1 MLQSVAFSGGKGSCW
16 RFMVTFAYIIYNAGG
31 TGNTLRRIVSFFLK
45 KPMGRHQIGLY
56 AGLAVDRTPGNG
68 YNDMDGWGGRGSM
81 LDILIVEDNKEI
93 ATLLCD
99 FLRKENYVV
108 SVADTGEKAMELYEK
123 YGAKLIVLDIMLSGM
138 DGFAVCS
145 KIRETS
151 NTHILIASAKTEK
164 NDKLKGLDLGAD
176 DYIEKPYDIDIL
188 LAKIRGIFKRKYAVE
203 ELVEGNLR
211 LNTVNQTLFVDG
223 KKAEVTEK
231 EFELLK
237 LLIENKN
244 VTLKKEYLFRTIWG
258 SDSDSELQT
267 LTVHI
272 KWLREKIEE
281 DPRNPRHIITKWGV
295 GYRFE

>member
-1 MLQSVAFSGGKGSCW
+1 
-16 RFMVTFAYIIYNAGG
+16 
-31 TGNTLRRIVSFFLK
+31 
-45 KPMGRHQIGLY
+45 
-56 AGLAVDRTPGNG
+56 
-68 YNDMDGWGGRGSM
+68 M

-93 ATLLCD
+93 GGLLQD

-108 SVADTGEKAMELYEK
+108 SVAQTGEKALELYET
-123 YGAKLIVLDIMLSGM
+123 YGAKLILLDIMLPGM

-145 KIRETS
+145 KIRESS
-151 NTHILIASAKTEK
+151 NTHILISSAKTEK
-164 NDKLKGLDLGAD
+164 EDKLKGLNLGAD

-188 LAKIRGIFKRKYAVE
+188 LAKIKGIFKRKYAME
-203 ELVEGNLR
+203 EIIEGDLR
-211 LNTVNQTLFVDG
+211 LNTVQHTLFVENEPVD
-223 KKAEVTEK
+223 VTVK

-244 VTLKKEYLFRTIWG
+244 TTLKKEYIFNTIWG

-272 KWLREKIEE
+272 KWLREKVEKE
-281 DPRNPRHIITKWGV
+281 PKKPKHIITEWGV

>member
-1 MLQSVAFSGGKGSCW
+1 
-16 RFMVTFAYIIYNAGG
+16 
-31 TGNTLRRIVSFFLK
+31 
-45 KPMGRHQIGLY
+45 
-56 AGLAVDRTPGNG
+56 
-68 YNDMDGWGGRGSM
+68 M

-93 ATLLCD
+93 GTLLCD
-99 FLRKENYVV
+99 FLRKENYMV
-108 SVADTGEKAMELYEK
+108 SVADTGEKALALYEK
-123 YGAKLIVLDIMLSGM
+123 YGAKLIVLDIMLPGM

-151 NTHILIASAKTEK
+151 NTHILIASAKVEK
-164 NDKLKGLDLGAD
+164 NDKLKGLNLGAD

-188 LAKIRGIFKRKYAVE
+188 IAKIRGIFKRKYAQE
-203 ELVEGNLR
+203 EIVEGNLR
-211 LNTVNQTLFVDG
+211 LNTIQQTLYVNG
-223 KKAEVTEK
+223 QKKDVTEK

-237 LLIENKN
+237 LLIENKS
-244 VTLKKEYLFRTIWG
+244 VTMKKEYLFNTVWG

-281 DPRNPRHIITKWGV
+281 EPKKPKHIITEWGV

>member
-1 MLQSVAFSGGKGSCW
+1 
-16 RFMVTFAYIIYNAGG
+16 
-31 TGNTLRRIVSFFLK
+31 
-45 KPMGRHQIGLY
+45 
-56 AGLAVDRTPGNG
+56 
-68 YNDMDGWGGRGSM
+68 M

-93 ATLLCD
+93 GELLES

-108 SVADTGEKAMELYEK
+108 SVAESGEKAMKLFDM
-123 YGAKLIVLDIMLSGM
+123 YGAKLVILDIMLPGV

-151 NTHILIASAKTEK
+151 NAHILIASARIDKD
-164 NDKLKGLDLGAD
+164 DKLKGLNLGAD

-188 LAKIRGIFKRKYAVE
+188 LAKINGIFKRKYAQE
-203 ELVEGNLR
+203 IITEGNLS
-211 LNTVNQTLFVDG
+211 LNTVTQSLSVDG
-223 KKAEVTEK
+223 KDVVVTAK

-237 LLIENKN
+237 LLIENKG
-244 VTLKKEYLFRTIWG
+244 VTLKKEYLFSNIWG
-258 SDSDSELQT
+258 SDSESELQT

-281 DPRNPRHIITKWGV
+281 DPKKPKHIITVWGV

>member
-1 MLQSVAFSGGKGSCW
+1 
-16 RFMVTFAYIIYNAGG
+16 
-31 TGNTLRRIVSFFLK
+31 
-45 KPMGRHQIGLY
+45 
-56 AGLAVDRTPGNG
+56 
-68 YNDMDGWGGRGSM
+68 M

-93 ATLLCD
+93 GTLLCD
-99 FLRKENYVV
+99 FLRKENYIV
-108 SVADTGEKAMELYEK
+108 SVAENGEKALALYEK
-123 YGAKLIVLDIMLSGM
+123 YGAKLILLDIMLPGM

-151 NTHILIASAKTEK
+151 NTHILIASAKVEK
-164 NDKLKGLDLGAD
+164 SDKLKGLNLGAD

-188 LAKIRGIFKRKYAVE
+188 MAKIKGIFKRKYGQE
-203 ELVEGNLR
+203 EIVEGNLR
-211 LNTVNQTLFVDG
+211 LNTVQQILYVNG
-223 KKAEVTEK
+223 EKKTVTEK

-244 VTLKKEYLFRTIWG
+244 VTMKKEYLFHTVWG
-258 SDSDSELQT
+258 SDSESELQT

-281 DPRNPRHIITKWGV
+281 DPKKPKHIITEWGV